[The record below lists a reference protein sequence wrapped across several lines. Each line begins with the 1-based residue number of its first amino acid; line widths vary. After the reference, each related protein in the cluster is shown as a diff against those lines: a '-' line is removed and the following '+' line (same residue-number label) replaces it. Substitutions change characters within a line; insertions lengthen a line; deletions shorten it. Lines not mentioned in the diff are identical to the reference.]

1 MFKGWNTN
9 SNKPNNEQN
18 DKLKSINES
27 ILDDYVDS

>member
-18 DKLKSINES
+18 DKLKSINEC
-27 ILDDYVDS
+27 ILDDYVD